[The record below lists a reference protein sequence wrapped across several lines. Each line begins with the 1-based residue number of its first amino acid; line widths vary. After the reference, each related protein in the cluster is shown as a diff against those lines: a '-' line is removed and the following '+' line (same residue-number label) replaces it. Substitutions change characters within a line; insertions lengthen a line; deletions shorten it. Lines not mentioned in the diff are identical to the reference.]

1 MLGHGKNTVTRK
13 YAKAT
18 LLLMRRAVEA
28 VEELYQEGGAE
39 RQANS

>member
-18 LLLMRRAVEA
+18 LLLMRQALEA
-28 VEELYQEGGAE
+28 VERRYQEGSLQKE
-39 RQANS
+39 ANS